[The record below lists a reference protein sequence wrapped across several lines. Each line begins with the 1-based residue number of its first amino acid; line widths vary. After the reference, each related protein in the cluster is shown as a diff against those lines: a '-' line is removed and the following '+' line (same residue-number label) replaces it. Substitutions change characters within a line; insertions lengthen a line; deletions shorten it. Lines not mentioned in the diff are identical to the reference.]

1 MKLKPYSKL
10 TTISFTLIFTLLI
23 VFLACNKNS
32 NKKEVVKLPSE
43 ITITNI
49 ENSHPDLNPIL
60 GKRLDGSA
68 TLYYFSSGEILI
80 TIKSKTD
87 VEIINKFILQTTKDE
102 KVFTGIKKINNAE
115 IIYLFDLVL
124 LNDLDENKLT
134 AYSVN
139 SPTFSNTYNNIPQAV
154 RTNITTTFTGFG
166 LGYNNSIWETL
177 NENISLESSIHTLI
191 HGLQN
196 STEDEDLGESCE
208 SGGTGATSCSIS
220 GCFDSSCSVSCGTGF
235 YACCYCDGTPPGIG
249 PHCNCKPN
257 T

>member
-1 MKLKPYSKL
+1 MKLKPYTKKVVA
-10 TTISFTLIFTLLI
+10 ISLSLIFSLLI
-23 VFLACNKNS
+23 VFLACNKADT
-32 NKKEVVKLPSE
+32 KEIGHLPTK
-43 ITITNI
+43 ITIANV
-49 ENSHPDLNPIL
+49 ENSHPDLIPIL

-68 TLYYFSSGEILI
+68 TLYHFSSGEILI

-87 VEIINKFILQTTKDE
+87 LEIINKFILQATKNE

-139 SPTFSNTYNNIPQAV
+139 SPRYNDTYNKIPQAI
-154 RTNITTTFTGFG
+154 RTNITSTINGFG
-166 LGYNNSIWETL
+166 LGYNSGVWKFL
-177 NENISLESSIHTLI
+177 NENISLEKSIHTLI

-196 STEDEDLGESCE
+196 GTEDEDLGVSCE

-220 GCFDSSCSVSCGTGF
+220 GCFNSGCSVSCGAGY
-235 YACCYCDGTPPGIG
+235 YACCYCDTILPDLG
-249 PHCNCKPN
+249 PICQCKPN